1 MLSTDAEEDHMSDR
15 SDEAHGLEKLPDEQP
30 APDPTDVTAQA
41 ALQHGATSRWLIPSA
56 VLAVVAIILF
66 CFAFQIQIIL
76 PIIGIVYVI
85 VMWIAMFTASRGADD
100 GPGTNRRLAWLM
112 GAMAV
117 GTLLIAI
124 AIYIVE
130 STRLPWT

>member
-1 MLSTDAEEDHMSDR
+1 ML
-15 SDEAHGLEKLPDEQP
+15 
-30 APDPTDVTAQA
+30 A
-41 ALQHGATSRWLIPSA
+41 A
-56 VLAVVAIILF
+56 VAVVLF

-85 VMWIAMFTASRGADD
+85 VMWLAMFATARRSDE
-100 GPGTNRRLAWLM
+100 GPATNRRLAWLM
-112 GAMAV
+112 GAMAA